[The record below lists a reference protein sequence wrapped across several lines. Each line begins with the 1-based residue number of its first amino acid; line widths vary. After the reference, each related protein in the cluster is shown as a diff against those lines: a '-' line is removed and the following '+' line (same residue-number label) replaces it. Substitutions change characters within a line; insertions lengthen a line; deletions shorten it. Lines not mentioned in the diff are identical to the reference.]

1 MRILCTHPG
10 RHGDL
15 LWALPTVRAL
25 AHTYQ
30 CEIDLLLSPNYSS
43 PSFRRL
49 LIREPY
55 IGEVMVAE
63 DWAIQESAPITPRE
77 PPSHPSGYDHIV
89 HLGYDGWPLKTL
101 PLETY
106 RIAGE
111 QLDIGWPIDLDT
123 PWLQPQPRLLL
134 PPTQMTI
141 GFTDEYFE
149 VKYGVYWL
157 LREHFITAGED
168 GTRILVNCSH
178 GERWKG
184 RSAETDWETAQAWI
198 SSSELFVGCCSALH
212 VVACAL
218 GKPCVVVE
226 PAEAR
231 HHPVFYP
238 YGTTG
243 PRVTVA
249 LGLTGQ
255 PTVDSRHVIA
265 AIEARLQQGA
275 AA

>member
-15 LWALPTVRAL
+15 LWALPTVRAISRSYD
-25 AHTYQ
+25 TPV
-30 CEIDLLLSPNYSS
+30 DLMLSPPYSS

-49 LIREPY
+49 LLRTPY
-55 IGEVMVAE
+55 VGNVFVNAA
-63 DWAIQESAPITPRE
+63 WAVQETAPMTPRE
-77 PPSHPSGYDHIV
+77 PPDWPEGYDHV
-89 HLGYDGWPLKTL
+89 AHLGYDGWPLRTL

-106 RIAGE
+106 RIASE
-111 QLDIGWPIDLDT
+111 QIDLTWPVDLDS
-123 PWLQPQPRLLL
+123 PWLLPHSAYLL
-134 PPTQMTI
+134 PPTRLTV

-157 LREHFITAGED
+157 LREHFITPGED
-168 GTRILVNCSH
+168 GIRQLVNVSY

-184 RSAETDWETAQAWI
+184 RTAETDWETAQAWI
-198 SSSELFVGCCSALH
+198 GESELFVGCCSALH

-218 GKPCVVVE
+218 GKPCVIVE

-238 YGTTG
+238 YGTSG
-243 PRVTVA
+243 PRVTVT